1 MEHEADPL
9 NVDGVMIYSNIKFVP
24 QTAQEDWQEEFDV
37 ILLSA
42 LAQNACPYRKT
53 RWNFAQM
60 SCYILFKISYAFKY
74 YSSGKSIWG
83 TSFTVNSIQIIY

>member
-9 NVDGVMIYSNIKFVP
+9 NVDGVMIYSNIKFVL
-24 QTAQEDWQEEFDV
+24 QIAQEDWQKFDV

-53 RWNFAQM
+53 KLNFVQI
-60 SCYILFKISYAFKY
+60 SCYILLEIYYAFKY

-83 TSFTVNSIQIIY
+83 TSFTVNSIQTIY